1 MNLSHPKNLLAA
13 FMALGICVL
22 SPTMANAQQPASVNV
37 DWHKKGI
44 VSKTVPTTQ
53 HLASAYTIRG
63 VPLYNEVFQALEDLD
78 TDYTRLQLWF
88 PFPKLVVA
96 ELDPPTKT
104 STSWDF
110 TYMDT
115 MVEDFFKATHG
126 PRRVINVGTIPAW
139 MFVTPKPTTYPAD
152 PSVYDSNYNQGNQLV
167 DPTGQ
172 QVADYFARV
181 FSWYTQGGF
190 TDENGVFHGSYHYY
204 KFPIWQILN
213 ETPLEHGL
221 TAQQYVTIYDAT
233 VAAIHKIDP
242 TVQFSGPDHTNI
254 ADDAN
259 FNFVTYFL
267 NPANHRPGTPID
279 WLTFHNYPIAGASPD
294 AWENTLFGTEV
305 SSYPG
310 LGPTGMAT
318 DAYVAAVQRMVQVR
332 NQLSPKTRISMD
344 ELGNFYTADGIF
356 NANPNTPYSSIPAR
370 YWVASGAYWAFYEA
384 DVVKAPLRKNVLKF
398 FGSFW
403 P

>member
-1 MNLSHPKNLLAA
+1 
-13 FMALGICVL
+13 MALGICVL
-22 SPTMANAQQPASVNV
+22 SQTMANAQQPASVNV

-53 HLASAYTIRG
+53 HLAS
-63 VPLYNEVFQALEDLD
+63 D

-172 QVADYFARV
+172 
-181 FSWYTQGGF
+181 
-190 TDENGVFHGSYHYY
+190 
-204 KFPIWQILN
+204 
-213 ETPLEHGL
+213 
-221 TAQQYVTIYDAT
+221 
-233 VAAIHKIDP
+233 
-242 TVQFSGPDHTNI
+242 
-254 ADDAN
+254 
-259 FNFVTYFL
+259 FN
-267 NPANHRPGTPID
+267 N
-279 WLTFHNYPIAGASPD
+279 
-294 AWENTLFGTEV
+294 
-305 SSYPG
+305 
-310 LGPTGMAT
+310 
-318 DAYVAAVQRMVQVR
+318 
-332 NQLSPKTRISMD
+332 
-344 ELGNFYTADGIF
+344 
-356 NANPNTPYSSIPAR
+356 
-370 YWVASGAYWAFYEA
+370 
-384 DVVKAPLRKNVLKF
+384 
-398 FGSFW
+398 
-403 P
+403 